1 MTKIVLVIL
10 SLFGFFTFDSVY
22 LFSVLN
28 YVAQAEMNVHLLRDL
43 RQLLLAKKYDDV
55 DGAMKVCCDILHG
68 TFSVFPLSFM
78 TTLRWLHVIFAGTNI

>member
-55 DGAMKVCCDILHG
+55 DGAMKVCCGILHG
-68 TFSVFPLSFM
+68 IFSVFPLSFM
-78 TTLRWLHVIFAGTNI
+78 ATLRWLHVIFAGTNV